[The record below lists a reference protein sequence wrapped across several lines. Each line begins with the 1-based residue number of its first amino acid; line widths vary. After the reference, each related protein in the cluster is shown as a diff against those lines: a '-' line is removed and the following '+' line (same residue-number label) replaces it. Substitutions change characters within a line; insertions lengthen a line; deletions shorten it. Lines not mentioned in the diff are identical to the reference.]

1 MMKIFPL
8 WKQKRLPIED
18 QPDECIDFIYN
29 LILCTKNIKT

>member
-18 QPDECIDFIYN
+18 QSDDCIDFIFDLLN
-29 LILCTKNIKT
+29 K